1 MKRNK
6 ILERIE
12 RGEKAIGISLS
23 GTLESAEVVEM
34 CGRLGLDY
42 VNFDGQHSSMT
53 PETIG
58 RMAYVAEAN
67 GLTVG
72 MRIPDHQPST
82 LVNYLDRGV
91 MQVTAPDLETAD
103 QARALV
109 AACYYAPE
117 GKRSCCSFRFGE
129 YGLGEDLTTL
139 MADCNAKTMI
149 VPQLESITAFNNLDE
164 ILEVPGIDLFGWGPQ
179 DLAQSLGHP
188 GEPNHPECVKAQEIA
203 EEKIRKAGKGLLS
216 DHTESINTLY
226 LIKEAALELLD
237 KHGRSVKSG
246 PMTA

>member
-12 RGEKAIGISLS
+12 RGEKALGVALS
-23 GTLESAEVVEM
+23 GTLYSEEVLEM

-42 VNFDGQHSSMT
+42 VGFDGQHSSIS

-58 RMAYVAEAN
+58 RMCYVAEAN
-67 GLTVG
+67 GLTVS
-72 MRIPDHQPST
+72 MRIPDHQHST

-91 MQVTAPDLETAD
+91 MLVTAPDLETAD
-103 QARALV
+103 QARSLV
-109 AACYYAPE
+109 AGAFYAPE

-139 MADCNAKTMI
+139 MADCNSKTM
-149 VPQLESITAFNNLDE
+149 VTAQLESITAFENLDE
-164 ILEVPGIDLFGWGPQ
+164 ILEVPGIDYFGWGPQ

-188 GEPNHPECVKAQEIA
+188 GQPDHPDCVAATEVA
-203 EEKIRKAGKGLLS
+203 LEKIHKAGKRMLS
-216 DHTESINTLY
+216 DYMEAVSVLY
-226 LIKEAALELLD
+226 LIRDTAQELLS
-237 KHGRSVKSG
+237 KHGQA
-246 PMTA
+246 PLPD

>member
-12 RGEKAIGISLS
+12 RGEKALGISLS
-23 GTLESAEVVEM
+23 GTLYSEEVIEM

-42 VNFDGQHSSMT
+42 VNFDGQHSSIS
-53 PETIG
+53 PETVG
-58 RMAYVAEAN
+58 RMCYVAEAN
-67 GLTVG
+67 GLTVT

-82 LVNYLDRGV
+82 LVYYLDRGV

-164 ILEVPGIDLFGWGPQ
+164 ILEVPGIDYFGWGPQ

-188 GEPNHPECVKAQEIA
+188 GQPDHPDCVEATAKAL
-203 EEKIRKAGKGLLS
+203 EKIHKAGKRLFGEV
-216 DHTESINTLY
+216 TESVNTLY
-226 LIKEAALELLD
+226 LIRDAAQELLK
-237 KHGRSVKSG
+237 KHGR
-246 PMTA
+246 